1 MLNDIPV
8 EFRLRTGRT
17 HQIRVHAAAVGHPL
31 AGDWLYGT
39 EEPELIGRP
48 ALHSYRLEFVHPLR
62 GEKLCI
68 KAELP
73 QDMQKLLSRH

>member
-1 MLNDIPV
+1 MKTKAGLFLSNSD
-8 EFRLRTGRT
+8 FARG
-17 HQIRVHAAAVGHPL
+17 GHIKYAFMRRPS
-31 AGDWLYGT
+31 GNWLYGT